1 MAYLGKGRCEDLFVL
16 ATELNLKFDKSMTI
30 ATLKDLIISSEDYD
44 EELTKNIHSTI
55 VEDRKVREENL
66 RIEEQK
72 EKLRIEEREEKL
84 RFEQLRLDEQ
94 KRKDEFELE
103 KLRIQLGADT
113 SKESHTKFLVKEISK
128 FIHRFD
134 LKEDISLYLKLFE
147 RQAQRLNI
155 DKKNWVSHLLGLLPT
170 EVSHIIAREPDD
182 KANSY
187 EHVKDLLLK
196 RFKLTPVKF
205 RQLFVTH
212 QKAPERTWID
222 FYHELN
228 TYFNGWIDGLKIDTF
243 NKLSDLIITY
253 QLKQKTPFEFKE
265 YYLDEWANMNSPVQ
279 LAEKL
284 EEFEDFKRTLKQKSS
299 SPFVKKQEFRFT
311 EKNRRYEAPG
321 KFEYN
326 RKDKKFPAS
335 TNYNKHYEA
344 PVTKYESVQRY
355 QDSVRK
361 GYYNKNYEKHS
372 NHNASKHAQT
382 NYSKSQKFKEPPKPK
397 ETCTLIVKEG
407 LRTKEI
413 FFGKVKITALIDSG
427 STVSLLREN
436 TSRRIMDPTKLSKNK
451 MLLKGI
457 GEAQVTTIGS
467 LEHKFKIDDENYS
480 LTWHVVPTDK
490 LKFEAVI
497 GSDLLEQASICFTK
511 EGVKFNKYE
520 NHAQLM
526 QISAENLQEEL
537 DLRHVENRQI
547 KKELEKLIQDYKPEK
562 TASTDVTMRIILKDE
577 EPVCQPP
584 RRLAFT
590 ERQEKDGSSRMC
602 IDYRK
607 LNQKLVKDKFP
618 LPIIEDVLDT
628 LQEAKVYS
636 TLDLRNGFFH
646 VDVDED
652 CRKYTSF
659 IVPDGQFEFNKVPFG
674 LSISPG
680 VFQRYVSSIFR
691 DLTRKGIV
699 ISYLDDLVIP
709 AKNEQEG
716 LEKLK
721 IIFEVAKKYG
731 LEIKFKK
738 CQFLKKKIEF
748 LGHIVESGTIK
759 PSPTKTLAVRKF
771 PEPTTIKQVQSFLGL
786 TGYFRKYIKDYSK
799 IAKPLSHLTRKE
811 NLFVFGTQHKEAF
824 EKLKKIMSE
833 GPILHLYK
841 YGRKTELHTDAC
853 KQGYGVIL
861 LQEAE
866 DGKLHPV
873 YYMSKKTNTAE
884 ENLSEDYAKKELIT
898 RIARWALQLEEFDYE
913 IEHRAG
919 SRMKHVDALSRY
931 PVMMVCNDTLT
942 SKLKNAQEEDDNMQT
957 LKSLLEK
964 QESEEFFKRNG
975 ILYKYL
981 NGRELIVTPKAMQAE
996 LIKLIHENGHFSVG
1010 KTEEIVKQEFFIP
1023 NLSNVVKKVIVNC
1036 VPCIL
1041 ANKKTGKKEGF
1052 FYPISKES
1060 IPLSTYHV
1068 DFIGPLP
1075 STNKSYQHIF
1085 TVVDAFTKFTWLY
1098 PVKTVSAESAFE
1110 KLKQQQKTFGNP
1122 IRIISDR
1129 GSAFTSKLF
1138 NDYCDEENIQHLQ
1151 IATGVSRGNRQVERI
1166 HRTLIPVL
1174 TKLSLDDSTKWYK
1187 YVDRLQRILSS
1198 TISRSTKWT
1207 PFELLVGIKMRNK
1220 EDILIKDLLL
1230 EEMAKELLEQREFL
1244 GNDAKKNV
1252 EILQSENRKTY
1263 NRRRKKASLYKEGNL
1278 VAIQRTQFG
1287 AGLKLRPKFL
1297 GPYKVTKVNSK
1308 DRYEVEKVGQH
1319 DGPNSTTTSADLMK
1333 HFCA

>member
-1 MAYLGKGRCEDLFVL
+1 MAYLGKGRREDLFVL

-55 VEDRKVREENL
+55 VEDRKAREENL

-103 KLRIQLGADT
+103 KLRIQT
-113 SKESHTKFLVKEISK
+113 QSN
-128 FIHRFD
+128 
-134 LKEDISLYLKLFE
+134 LYLKLFE

-155 DKKNWVSHLLGLLPT
+155 DQENWVSHLLGLLPT

-196 RFKLTPVKF
+196 RFKLTPEKF

-212 QKAPERTWID
+212 QKASERTWID

-243 NKLSDLIITY
+243 NKLSDLIITD
-253 QLKQKTPFEFKE
+253 QLKRKTPFEFKE

-299 SPFVKKQEFRFT
+299 GPNVKKQEFRFT
-311 EKNRRYEAPG
+311 EKNRRYESPG

-326 RKDKKFPAS
+326 KKDKKFPAS

-355 QDSVRK
+355 QDSSAER
-361 GYYNKNYEKHS
+361 
-372 NHNASKHAQT
+372 
-382 NYSKSQKFKEPPKPK
+382 KFKEPPK

-451 MLLKGI
+451 MLLTGI

-467 LEHKFKIDDENYS
+467 FEHEFKIDDENYS

-497 GSDLLEQASICFTK
+497 GSDLLEQASISFTK

-590 ERQEKDGSSRMC
+590 ERQEVNKQIEEWLNEGIIRPSSAEYASPIVMVKKKDGSSRMC

-659 IVPDGQFEFNKVPFG
+659 IVPDGQFEFNKVPFE
-674 LSISPG
+674 LSTSPG
-680 VFQRYVSSIFR
+680 FS
-691 DLTRKGIV
+691 
-699 ISYLDDLVIP
+699 
-709 AKNEQEG
+709 
-716 LEKLK
+716 
-721 IIFEVAKKYG
+721 
-731 LEIKFKK
+731 
-738 CQFLKKKIEF
+738 
-748 LGHIVESGTIK
+748 
-759 PSPTKTLAVRKF
+759 TLR
-771 PEPTTIKQVQSFLGL
+771 I
-786 TGYFRKYIKDYSK
+786 KYI
-799 IAKPLSHLTRKE
+799 
-811 NLFVFGTQHKEAF
+811 
-824 EKLKKIMSE
+824 
-833 GPILHLYK
+833 
-841 YGRKTELHTDAC
+841 
-853 KQGYGVIL
+853 
-861 LQEAE
+861 
-866 DGKLHPV
+866 
-873 YYMSKKTNTAE
+873 
-884 ENLSEDYAKKELIT
+884 
-898 RIARWALQLEEFDYE
+898 
-913 IEHRAG
+913 
-919 SRMKHVDALSRY
+919 
-931 PVMMVCNDTLT
+931 
-942 SKLKNAQEEDDNMQT
+942 
-957 LKSLLEK
+957 
-964 QESEEFFKRNG
+964 
-975 ILYKYL
+975 
-981 NGRELIVTPKAMQAE
+981 
-996 LIKLIHENGHFSVG
+996 
-1010 KTEEIVKQEFFIP
+1010 
-1023 NLSNVVKKVIVNC
+1023 
-1036 VPCIL
+1036 
-1041 ANKKTGKKEGF
+1041 
-1052 FYPISKES
+1052 
-1060 IPLSTYHV
+1060 
-1068 DFIGPLP
+1068 
-1075 STNKSYQHIF
+1075 
-1085 TVVDAFTKFTWLY
+1085 
-1098 PVKTVSAESAFE
+1098 
-1110 KLKQQQKTFGNP
+1110 
-1122 IRIISDR
+1122 
-1129 GSAFTSKLF
+1129 
-1138 NDYCDEENIQHLQ
+1138 
-1151 IATGVSRGNRQVERI
+1151 
-1166 HRTLIPVL
+1166 
-1174 TKLSLDDSTKWYK
+1174 
-1187 YVDRLQRILSS
+1187 
-1198 TISRSTKWT
+1198 
-1207 PFELLVGIKMRNK
+1207 
-1220 EDILIKDLLL
+1220 
-1230 EEMAKELLEQREFL
+1230 
-1244 GNDAKKNV
+1244 
-1252 EILQSENRKTY
+1252 
-1263 NRRRKKASLYKEGNL
+1263 
-1278 VAIQRTQFG
+1278 
-1287 AGLKLRPKFL
+1287 
-1297 GPYKVTKVNSK
+1297 
-1308 DRYEVEKVGQH
+1308 
-1319 DGPNSTTTSADLMK
+1319 
-1333 HFCA
+1333 